1 MTKPKST
8 RAKIALLL
16 LTMIISLLTASCSFT
31 FAPANDNIDHAAHQD
46 LVMDNRYDAN
56 NEDVPVSSDDTI
68 LQLYEQQDTGTW
80 VSGSGTVTRLLADD
94 TQGDAHQ
101 RFLLELANGHSL
113 IIVHNIDIAPRLE
126 GLAVGDTVR
135 FHGEYY
141 YNEQGGGIHWTHHD
155 PSGRKDGG
163 YLEWNGEVYE

>member
-1 MTKPKST
+1 MTKST
-8 RAKIALLL
+8 RTKITLFLI
-16 LTMIISLLTASCSFT
+16 TIIIFLLTASCSFILGPT
-31 FAPANDNIDHAAHQD
+31 SNNSDHVSNQDIVTGNSYDGNNDDIP
-46 LVMDNRYDAN
+46 L
-56 NEDVPVSSDDTI
+56 SSDDII
-68 LQLYEQQDTGTW
+68 LQLYEQQDSGTW

-126 GLAVGDTVR
+126 GIAVGDTVR

-141 YNEQGGGIHWTHHD
+141 
-155 PSGRKDGG
+155 
-163 YLEWNGEVYE
+163 